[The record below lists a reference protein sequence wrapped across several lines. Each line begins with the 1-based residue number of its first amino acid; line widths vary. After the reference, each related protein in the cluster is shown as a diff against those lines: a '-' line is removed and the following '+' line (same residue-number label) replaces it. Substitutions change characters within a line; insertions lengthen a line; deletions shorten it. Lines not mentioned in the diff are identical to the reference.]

1 MCMYTH
7 INEPGPSLII
17 ITTLRSVI
25 EHVSISD
32 YTLAMLLVPLV
43 LALVLLCGMRSIY
56 MIQYFFASTSKWLH
70 YMCCPTTTL
79 QPLTL
84 IINFTVNIGIYDQ
97 ITTEAYVIIALNTL
111 QIYHWVAEHGSLV
124 RTINRVAGGTL
135 LIFLKDT
142 SLPIEIIDYSH
153 PGHGNGHGN
162 RASFQTPQQSAA

>member
-1 MCMYTH
+1 MY
-7 INEPGPSLII
+7 
-17 ITTLRSVI
+17 
-25 EHVSISD
+25 
-32 YTLAMLLVPLV
+32 
-43 LALVLLCGMRSIY
+43 
-56 MIQYFFASTSKWLH
+56 
-70 YMCCPTTTL
+70 CPTTTL

-84 IINFTVNIGIYDQ
+84 NYCEHWDYDQ
-97 ITTEAYVIIALNTL
+97 IPTEVYVTVTIIALNTL

-142 SLPIEIIDYSH
+142 SLPIEIIH